1 MLLLPFKS
9 GCMWLTDAD
18 CGTLGLAPVDVCND
32 DVVAF
37 VLLMPLPLAVQLLL
51 VLHPGAS
58 SEVTVLLGAVTVP
71 LLLRKC
77 LKENVDD
84 DDVDEKAMPEPV
96 LQLLFDAVA
105 DDVAPVAV
113 AAAVVV
119 VVACGVARMLV

>member
-18 CGTLGLAPVDVCND
+18 CGTLGRAPVDVCSD
-32 DVVAF
+32 ADVAF
-37 VLLMPLPLAVQLLL
+37 VLLMPLQLLL
-51 VLHPGAS
+51 VPQPAAS

-84 DDVDEKAMPEPV
+84 DDVDEE
-96 LQLLFDAVA
+96 VA
-105 DDVAPVAV
+105 TPAPVAQLLLDAVTV

-119 VVACGVARMLV
+119 VLVACGMARMFV

>member
-18 CGTLGLAPVDVCND
+18 CGTLGRAPVDVCSED
-32 DVVAF
+32 DDAF
-37 VLLMPLPLAVQLLL
+37 VLLMPLQVLL
-51 VLHPGAS
+51 VPQPAAS

-84 DDVDEKAMPEPV
+84 DDVDEEEATPAPV
-96 LQLLFDAVA
+96 AQLLLDAVA
-105 DDVAPVAV
+105 VAAA

-119 VVACGVARMLV
+119 VVACGMARMFV